1 MPGVAAEE
9 CTQTSSPIET
19 DRPDT
24 TNSSLVVPVGSFQ
37 NENGVNISSRGG
49 TRMFDGTNTR
59 LRLGIAPCMEVL
71 VDVPTYMAP
80 IGGSGASGFTDV
92 APAVKWQISPV
103 PGKFDLS
110 VTAGNGVAYR
120 GDCNCRPWPAAL
132 PAIPVVGGDWGRLGR
147 HRHGH
152 QFLHAGGAG

>member
-1 MPGVAAEE
+1 MVGQVVDCDPRSARLGYAGVAAEE

-49 TRMFDGTNTR
+49 TRMFDGTNIR

-71 VDVPTYMAP
+71 LDVPTYVAP
-80 IGGSGASGFTDV
+80 IGGSEASGFTDV
-92 APAVKWQISPV
+92 APRVIVGIS
-103 PGKFDLS
+103 GACADRASL
-110 VTAGNGVAYR
+110 VTA
-120 GDCNCRPWPAAL
+120 
-132 PAIPVVGGDWGRLGR
+132 
-147 HRHGH
+147 
-152 QFLHAGGAG
+152 